1 MSIAED
7 LMKTLLEQL
16 KTIAN
21 TETII
26 GDAFQAGNVSII
38 PVSRISM
45 GIGVGGGGQA
55 QQGEGVGG
63 GGGVKVEPIAF
74 LVIKDHNVSLL
85 NVGRGKG
92 LDALYEKIPELI
104 DKVVEKVSQKTAR
117 PETEERVE
125 RPSPGAPGFTPGLQT
140 P

>member
-45 GIGVGGGGQA
+45 GIGVGGGGQS

-117 PETEERVE
+117 PEAEERVE

>member
-16 KTIAN
+16 KAIAN

-26 GDAFQAGNVSII
+26 GDAFQAGSVSII
-38 PVSRISM
+38 PVSRVSM
-45 GIGVGGGGQA
+45 GIGVGGGGQS

-74 LVIKDHNVSLL
+74 LVVKEHNVSLL

-92 LDALYEKIPELI
+92 LDVLYEKVPELI
-104 DKVVEKVSQKTAR
+104 DKVVEKVSQRDGKKEA
-117 PETEERVE
+117 EERKE
-125 RPSPGAPGFTPGLQT
+125 RSSPGAPGFTPGLQT